1 MSKVIGVARNDFQI
15 RGTDTQVTGVNIYLS
30 DPIDLNKGKGLSTE
44 KIYLTDRKISDNRI
58 DVDSLL
64 GKQVRVL
71 YNRFGKVEA
80 VETLP

>member
-1 MSKVIGVARNDFQI
+1 MAKVIGVARNNFQI

-30 DPIDLNKGKGLSTE
+30 ETIDSSKGKGLSAE

-71 YNRFGKVEA
+71 YNRYGKVEA
-80 VETLP
+80 VEILP